1 MKTDPHDN
9 ENQLIDAL
17 LQEQAR
23 NDREQEILAI
33 GAALKQETST
43 ASKGKTKH
51 RGAWLAGIAAC
62 AILTAGLYHQ
72 HFSTK
77 DIVAFHETKVANPS
91 ADPLAQ
97 MEGSTV
103 IKKNL
108 SIPQLPEEKVEAIT
122 SDMISLPATTV
133 PQSPKK
139 KVDSLGD
146 YDEAIAADAP
156 HLPQRAASKDA
167 KTVTSVM
174 PASPAQPLPQEQ
186 FAPMT
191 ESNLAALNKSVPS
204 LKTAGAGTGGGRGR
218 GAGNGSGSAV
228 RGNSSPAADGR
239 RDFSDIVDA
248 SRLERHRLPT
258 DAEPSKQAERYAV
271 AVDPAWKNPRDE
283 ALSTFSVDVDN
294 ASYSNIRRMI
304 EEKQS
309 VPADAVRIEECINA
323 FDYGYAA
330 PTNEDAFAV
339 HQSLSTCP
347 WNEKNALLRIGI
359 KGKEIP
365 QHQRPASNLVFL
377 IDVSG
382 SMQTPN
388 KLPLVKASL
397 KLLLGRL
404 DERDSVS
411 YVVYAGTEGVVL
423 PPTTLNEEGRTKAIK
438 ALDKLE
444 AGGSTNGGAG
454 IKRAYAIAAE
464 QFLKGG
470 TNRVI
475 LCSDG
480 DFNVGV
486 TGTGELVSLVKTKA
500 SSNIYLS
507 VLSFG
512 TGNLNDEM
520 LEAIARDGNGNH
532 YYIDSLNEAHNVFL
546 KKLSG
551 TLITIAKDVKLQL
564 EFNPARVASYR
575 LIGYANRQLRNQD
588 FHDDRVDAGD
598 IGAGH
603 EVTAFYE
610 IVPAG
615 AAPEKTAPVLKY
627 QAQPQVQVPAAPVS
641 DHANEWLTLKLRHKQ
656 PEGDQ
661 SALQEHALR
670 GDVQAFAE
678 TDKDFR
684 FATAVA
690 MFGMMLRHDSNLGSV
705 VNWDTVRQLA
715 SDGLGPKPDEGKT
728 AFLDLLRKLPK

>member
-1 MKTDPHDN
+1 VGDAKDATKSASLANRGNDPTRGQEALSKQALASGDVGGGIGGFGRDSHFDKSRPP
-9 ENQLIDAL
+9 IDA
-17 LQEQAR
+17 
-23 NDREQEILAI
+23 DR
-33 GAALKQETST
+33 
-43 ASKGKTKH
+43 
-51 RGAWLAGIAAC
+51 
-62 AILTAGLYHQ
+62 
-72 HFSTK
+72 
-77 DIVAFHETKVANPS
+77 
-91 ADPLAQ
+91 
-97 MEGSTV
+97 
-103 IKKNL
+103 
-108 SIPQLPEEKVEAIT
+108 
-122 SDMISLPATTV
+122 TT
-133 PQSPKK
+133 
-139 KVDSLGD
+139 
-146 YDEAIAADAP
+146 
-156 HLPQRAASKDA
+156 
-167 KTVTSVM
+167 
-174 PASPAQPLPQEQ
+174 
-186 FAPMT
+186 
-191 ESNLAALNKSVPS
+191 
-204 LKTAGAGTGGGRGR
+204 
-218 GAGNGSGSAV
+218 
-228 RGNSSPAADGR
+228 
-239 RDFSDIVDA
+239 
-248 SRLERHRLPT
+248 
-258 DAEPSKQAERYAV
+258 QAERYASTI
-271 AVDPAWKNPRDE
+271 DPGWKNPRDE

-294 ASYSNIRRMI
+294 ASYTNIRRMI
-304 EEKQS
+304 EQGQNI
-309 VPADAVRIEECINA
+309 PPDAVRIEECINA

-330 PTNEDAFAV
+330 PTNDAAFAV

-365 QHQRPASNLVFL
+365 QNQRPASNLVFL

-388 KLPLVKASL
+388 KLPLVKESL

-404 DERDSVS
+404 DERDRVS
-411 YVVYAGTEGVVL
+411 YVVYAGSEGVVL
-423 PPTTLNEEGRTKAIK
+423 PPTTLNDEGRAKAIK
-438 ALDKLE
+438 ALDRLE

-464 QFLKGG
+464 QFLQGG

-486 TGTGELVSLVKTKA
+486 TGTKELVSLVKTKA
-500 SSNIYLS
+500 STNIYLS

-520 LEAIARDGNGNH
+520 LESIARDGNGNH
-532 YYIDSLNEAHNVFL
+532 YYIDGLNEARNVFL

-564 EFNPARVASYR
+564 EFNPARVSSYR

-610 IVPAG
+610 IIPTGSAT
-615 AAPEKTAPVLKY
+615 ENTTPVLKY
-627 QAQPQVQVPAAPVS
+627 QAQPQAQASAVAVGE
-641 DHANEWLTLKLRHKQ
+641 HANEWLTLKLRHKH

-670 GDVQAFAE
+670 GEVQALAE
-678 TDKDFR
+678 ADKDCR

-705 VNWDTVRQLA
+705 VTWDTVRQLA
-715 SDGLGPKPDEGKT
+715 TDGLGAEPDEAKT
-728 AFLDLLRKLPK
+728 AFLNLLRKLPQ

>member
-1 MKTDPHDN
+1 MKSDSNDHED
-9 ENQLIDAL
+9 QLIDAL

-23 NDREQEILAI
+23 ADREQEILAI
-33 GAALKQETST
+33 QAALVNQPTT
-43 ASKGKTKH
+43 MIHGKPKH
-51 RGAWLAGIAAC
+51 RRAWIAGIAAC
-62 AILTAGLYHQ
+62 AALSAGLYYN
-72 HFSTK
+72 HFSGTNIIAKHEVHVPEKMMEKSESFRVMEESVLEERNSAPAPPPPASEEKLAEASEEVKPEADRRMAEAAPRRFEATITAGTRSGNSPITRSEIDSVLGDTK
-77 DIVAFHETKVANPS
+77 DATKSASLANRGN
-91 ADPLAQ
+91 DHTRGQ
-97 MEGSTV
+97 
-103 IKKNL
+103 
-108 SIPQLPEEKVEAIT
+108 
-122 SDMISLPATTV
+122 
-133 PQSPKK
+133 
-139 KVDSLGD
+139 
-146 YDEAIAADAP
+146 
-156 HLPQRAASKDA
+156 
-167 KTVTSVM
+167 
-174 PASPAQPLPQEQ
+174 
-186 FAPMT
+186 
-191 ESNLAALNKSVPS
+191 AALSKQALASGDVGG
-204 LKTAGAGTGGGRGR
+204 GAGGFGRDSHFDKSR
-218 GAGNGSGSAV
+218 
-228 RGNSSPAADGR
+228 PP
-239 RDFSDIVDA
+239 VDA
-248 SRLERHRLPT
+248 DRT
-258 DAEPSKQAERYAV
+258 TQAERYASTI
-271 AVDPAWKNPRDE
+271 DPGWKNPRDE

-294 ASYSNIRRMI
+294 ASYTNIRRMI
-304 EEKQS
+304 EQGQNI
-309 VPADAVRIEECINA
+309 PPDAVRIEECINA

-330 PTNEDAFAV
+330 PTNGDAFAV

-359 KGKEIP
+359 KGKEIA
-365 QHQRPASNLVFL
+365 QNQRPASNLVFL

-388 KLPLVKASL
+388 KLPLVKESL

-404 DERDSVS
+404 DERDRVS
-411 YVVYAGTEGVVL
+411 YVVYAGSEGVVL
-423 PPTTLNEEGRTKAIK
+423 PPTTLNDEGRAKAIK

-454 IKRAYAIAAE
+454 IKRAYAVAAE
-464 QFLKGG
+464 QFLQGG

-486 TGTGELVSLVKTKA
+486 TGTSELVSLVKTKA
-500 SSNIYLS
+500 STNIYLS

-520 LEAIARDGNGNH
+520 LESIARDGNGNH
-532 YYIDSLNEAHNVFL
+532 YYIDGLNEARNVFL

-564 EFNPARVASYR
+564 EFNPARVSSYR

-610 IVPAG
+610 IVPTG
-615 AAPEKTAPVLKY
+615 AATENTTPVLKY
-627 QAQPQVQVPAAPVS
+627 QAQAQAPAPAVAIGA
-641 DHANEWLTLKLRHKQ
+641 HADEWLTLKLRHKH

-670 GDVQAFAE
+670 GDVQALAQA
-678 TDKDFR
+678 DKDFR

-715 SDGLGPKPDEGKT
+715 ADGLGTEPDEAKT